1 MNGIIPAGRVKFV
14 DSKEGVDVAEVCSDG
29 GDIYDLV
36 RRSDGAIAGSLKLKS
51 GDRVLLNVDG
61 FDIAHKHLQM
71 DERVTSRDT
80 LVEIIKEL
88 SASI

>member
-14 DSKEGVDVAEVCSDG
+14 DSKEGVDVTEVCSDG

-36 RRSDGAIAGSLKLKS
+36 RRSDGAVAGSLKLKS

-61 FDIAHKHLQM
+61 FDIG
-71 DERVTSRDT
+71 RDNQGVISQYLT
-80 LVEIIKEL
+80 FLVPE
-88 SASI
+88 